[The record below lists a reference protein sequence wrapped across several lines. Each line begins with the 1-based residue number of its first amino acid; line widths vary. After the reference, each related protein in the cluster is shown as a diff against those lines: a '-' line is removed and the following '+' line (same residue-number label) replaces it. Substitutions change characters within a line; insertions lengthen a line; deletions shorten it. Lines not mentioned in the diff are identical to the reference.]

1 MYKCQHGKCYMYFF
15 ALIFP
20 YHASRTSPQFF
31 LLELGAIYR
40 VIVYQIFK
48 KDEEEIKQVIF

>member
-1 MYKCQHGKCYMYFF
+1 MHFF

-20 YHASRTSPQFF
+20 YHARLTRPQYFF
-31 LLELGAIYR
+31 LELGAIYR

-48 KDEEEIKQVIF
+48 KLEKEIKQVIF